1 MVLLGWEGWTRGFMA
16 WCIPFPVPAES
27 REKADLRGFQKRPSP
42 PFEFHSGSNYELQ
55 VRAGPQP
62 GSTFQRHLERMSE
75 PVVFHTQPE
84 GRCETG
90 VGGWIDTTPCTRSC
104 SRAATP
110 SLAGGYPLSPAP
122 ARCHSIAFLG
132 PPACQALHWVLGTSR
147 QGL

>member
-1 MVLLGWEGWTRGFMA
+1 MA
-16 WCIPFPVPAES
+16 WCILSLCQQSPGRKLISEDS
-27 REKADLRGFQKRPSP
+27 RSVLLLPL
-42 PFEFHSGSNYELQ
+42 EFHSGSNYELQ

-62 GSTFQRHLERMSE
+62 GSTFQGTWSEWSE

-90 VGGWIDTTPCTRSC
+90 MGGWIDTTPCTRSC

-122 ARCHSIAFLG
+122 SRCHSIAFLG
-132 PPACQALHWVLGTSR
+132 LLLVKPCIGC
-147 QGL
+147 